1 MDDKSVFLHFTSGAQ
16 QLFYQFQNWLDK
28 LMDGESNPGKQSHL
42 SKLEGGVAKI
52 AALYQLVDAI
62 CDLPSV
68 ETRAVNLGSGEEV
81 ISTQPGTLKG
91 TVYID
96 EQHFQMGWELVRYLV
111 AHMHRVYDS
120 KLEGVEY
127 LKVRLVEHLRD
138 GSIRDGMTAR
148 EILLKGWAGLSKK
161 VTCADSI
168 QGALEE
174 LVPLGWVRPI
184 PIKPGTASPGRPTI
198 RWEVNPAVRQM
209 NEGS

>member
-1 MDDKSVFLHFTSGAQ
+1 MLPRFHALVWPDKSDIPRIDAGENQEAKARYRQVVRALGSMDDKSVFLHFTSGAQ

-96 EQHFQMGWELVRYLV
+96 E
-111 AHMHRVYDS
+111 
-120 KLEGVEY
+120 
-127 LKVRLVEHLRD
+127 
-138 GSIRDGMTAR
+138 
-148 EILLKGWAGLSKK
+148 
-161 VTCADSI
+161 
-168 QGALEE
+168 
-174 LVPLGWVRPI
+174 
-184 PIKPGTASPGRPTI
+184 
-198 RWEVNPAVRQM
+198 
-209 NEGS
+209 